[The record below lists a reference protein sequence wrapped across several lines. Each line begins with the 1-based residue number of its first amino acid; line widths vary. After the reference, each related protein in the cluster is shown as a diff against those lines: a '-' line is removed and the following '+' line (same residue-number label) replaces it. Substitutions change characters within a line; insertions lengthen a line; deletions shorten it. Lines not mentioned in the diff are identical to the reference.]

1 MDRFNPLHNLVRR
14 IYNHGGF
21 VNSHVHFDRAYT
33 INESMLSK
41 TSAHL
46 FEKWQYVDEFKS
58 KASVGDYFANI
69 KSAVEFQM
77 FINTTAACTFVDI
90 DPVCEYNAI
99 TAAKIAQEHFAN
111 EFLLVIACQTLKGVL
126 DEAPRKLIENAMDD
140 FQILGGL
147 PAKDTGREAEH
158 IDQLFHWAKDTGKRV
173 HVHVDQLNHPIEK
186 ETEMLARKTIEHGL
200 EGMVT
205 AVHAI
210 SLAAHPKAYRDE
222 VYKIC
227 QDADLSFITC
237 PSAWIDH
244 PRREDL
250 VPSHNALTPVDELLE
265 RGLTVA
271 IGSDNICDVYKPFCD
286 GDMVNELRLLIDG
299 CKIYDADELLKI
311 CVYNGLE
318 VLGIDEDD
326 YVKYSNRNER
336 GLL

>member
-1 MDRFNPLHNLVRR
+1 MSPYNPLSELVRR
-14 IYNHGGF
+14 IGSHGGF
-21 VNSHVHFDRAYT
+21 VNAHAHFDRAYT
-33 INESMLSK
+33 IKPKMMSK
-41 TSAHL
+41 TRQHL
-46 FEKWQYVDEFKS
+46 FEKWEYVDNFKRN
-58 KASVGDYFANI
+58 ATQGQYFENI
-69 KSAVEFQM
+69 KTAIDTQIFLSTQ
-77 FINTTAACTFVDI
+77 AACTFIDI

-99 TAAKIAQEHFAN
+99 TAAKIAQEHFGD
-111 EFLLVIACQTLKGVL
+111 EFPLVIACQTLKGVL
-126 DEAPRKLIENAMDD
+126 DERPRKLIEGAMDD
-140 FQILGGL
+140 FQIFGGL
-147 PAKDTGREAEH
+147 PAKDKGREEEH
-158 IDQLFHWAKDTGKRV
+158 VDQLMHWAKDTGKRV
-173 HVHVDQLNHPIEK
+173 HVHVDQLNHPSEK

-205 AVHAI
+205 AVHSL

-227 QDADLSFITC
+227 QDANLSFITC

-286 GDMVNELRLLIDG
+286 GDMINELRLLIDG
-299 CKIYDADELLKI
+299 CKIYDPDELLNI

-318 VLGIDEDD
+318 IIGIEGDTTW
-326 YVKYSNRNER
+326 
-336 GLL
+336 